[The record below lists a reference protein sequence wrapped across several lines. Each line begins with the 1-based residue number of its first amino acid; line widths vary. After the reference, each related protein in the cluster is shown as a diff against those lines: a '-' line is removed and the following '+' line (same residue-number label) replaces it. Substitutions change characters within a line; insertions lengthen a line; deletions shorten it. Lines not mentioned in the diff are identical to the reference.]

1 MVSRAM
7 LKKRR
12 PTASGTPGDTQGTT
26 GGKPSI
32 HPRRDQSTNP
42 DHPVKKQRVVGCVKM
57 LLDIAKESADWF
69 PPLKAAL
76 GGVNAL
82 ISHFEQFKD
91 VKDKIQELLP
101 QLDRLQQS
109 FNTATLDGDPEEK
122 NRREELVRALKQIE
136 EESKNLLA
144 KNAVARFAD
153 KEEDSKVVAGHI
165 ERLREAIAGYQI
177 SQQQSIYRQITH
189 LTV

>member
-1 MVSRAM
+1 M
-7 LKKRR
+7 LRKRR
-12 PTASGTPGDTQGTT
+12 PTASGTPGDN
-26 GGKPSI
+26 
-32 HPRRDQSTNP
+32 HA
-42 DHPVKKQRVVGCVKM
+42 KKQRVVSCVKM

-101 QLDRLQQS
+101 ELDRLKQNFS
-109 FNTATLDGDPEEK
+109 TATLDGDPEEK
-122 NRREELVRALKQIE
+122 NRREELVRALEQIE
-136 EESKNLLA
+136 EESKNLLS
-144 KNAVARFAD
+144 KNPSARFAD

-165 ERLREAIAGYQI
+165 ERLRKAIVCYKI

-189 LTV
+189 LTSSFDTLLKLQE